1 MYGIPSPLKAGWLC
15 QIKKAYKRGIIEAVI
30 RQVPEPVQP
39 SEHRIKYRLVFL
51 VNGKRAVGYDNER
64 GKGDHRHL
72 RDTEMRYVFKDVAG
86 LLRDFM
92 QDVEET
98 NHEST

>member
-1 MYGIPSPLKAGWLC
+1 MIW
-15 QIKKAYKRGIIEAVI
+15 
-30 RQVPEPVQP
+30 QVPEPVQP

-51 VNGKRAVGYDNER
+51 VNGKRVVGYDNER

-72 RDTEMRYVFKDVAG
+72 RNTETRYVFKDVPG